1 MERPIFDSRSPLYK
15 TPFGAVPCGRHI
27 TLTLYPPVEENFTG
41 GALILNLEFAGEIRE
56 IPLVPAP
63 DPSASP
69 EAPVSETAPADR
81 TGSDSD
87 TVGGQGNTAA
97 PEGENTAP
105 AEDGPAVSVPAVFT
119 VAYTAPA
126 EPELIWYCFRFT
138 RRDGSAAF
146 LGKNGLCGEGQ
157 AACWQQTVYDD
168 QFSTPE
174 WFGRGVTYQIFPDRF
189 HRTFI
194 PDPAGMLGDRIVHQ
208 NWEELMDYLPDE
220 HGEIRNR
227 DFFGGSLMGI
237 EEKLPYL
244 KELGVRTLYLC
255 PIFESDSNHR
265 YNTGDYDKID
275 PMLGTEEDFTRLCT
289 KAHALGIRVM
299 LDGVFNHTGNNSRY
313 FNALGAYPSLGA
325 AQSQE
330 SPYYPW
336 YNFQEW
342 PHRYDC
348 WWGIHTLPAVNE
360 SHPEYIDF
368 IIEGKDAVIRR
379 WLRAGADAWRL
390 DVADELPDEFIARIR
405 RVMMEEKAESFLLG
419 EVWEDGSNKIAYSK
433 RRKYLLGR
441 ETHGLMNYPFRV
453 SAMDYLRGGDAAA
466 FRDAMETI
474 RENYPRPAFYS
485 CMNMLGTHDNPRI
498 LTLLGTFPKEAPH
511 TRTERAHYRMSPEEY
526 HRGCR
531 LLQTGAIILYAF
543 PGSPTIFYGDEA
555 GMEGYEDPF
564 NRGTFPWGH
573 EDRVLQRRFAL
584 LGSLRNNRLSLQ
596 KGDIRWL
603 YAQGHGLAF
612 ARTLGDEVTI
622 AATNA
627 GDEPVFMTFDWSG
640 DLATDA
646 LTGQQFLT
654 VNGKITICLPP
665 LDGVLLV

>member
-1 MERPIFDSRSPLYK
+1 MDRLIFDSRNSQYK
-15 TPFGAVPCGRHI
+15 TPFGAVPCGRPI
-27 TLTLYPPVEENFTG
+27 TLTLFPPADCAG
-41 GALILNLEFAGEIRE
+41 GCLVAHLEFAGQTLEY
-56 IPLVPAP
+56 PL
-63 DPSASP
+63 S
-69 EAPVSETAPADR
+69 PVSGDE
-81 TGSDSD
+81 GY
-87 TVGGQGNTAA
+87 TVTY
-97 PEGENTAP
+97 P
-105 AEDGPAVSVPAVFT
+105 
-119 VAYTAPA
+119 APA
-126 EPELIWYCFRFT
+126 EPELIWYCFRLE
-138 RRDGSAAF
+138 RRDGSQVW

-168 QFSTPE
+168 TLSTPE
-174 WFGRGVTYQIFPDRF
+174 WFGKGVTYQIFPDRF
-189 HRTFI
+189 HRTAI
-194 PDPAGMLGDRIVHQ
+194 PDPTGMLGDRIVHQ
-208 NWEELMDYLPDE
+208 NWEELMEYLPDE

-244 KELGVRTLYLC
+244 KELGVSTLYLC

-275 PMLGTEEDFTRLCT
+275 PMLGTQEDFSRLCQ
-289 KAHALGIRVM
+289 KAHALGIHVM

-313 FNALGAYPSLGA
+313 FNALSAYPSLGA

-342 PHRYDC
+342 PRHYDC

-360 SHPEYIDF
+360 SHPTYIHF
-368 IIEGKDAVIRR
+368 IIEGDDSVIRR

-405 RVMMEEKAESFLLG
+405 RVMMEEKKESFLMG
-419 EVWEDGSNKIAYSK
+419 EVWEDGSNKIAYSR

-466 FRDAMETI
+466 FREAMETI

-511 TRTERAHYRMSPEEY
+511 TRTERAHYRMTPEEY

-573 EDRVLQRRFAL
+573 EDRMLQRRFAL

-596 KGDIRWL
+596 KGDLHWL
-603 YAQGHGLAF
+603 QAQGHGLAF
-612 ARTLGDEVTI
+612 ARTLGDEITI

-627 GDEPVFMTFDWSG
+627 GDEPVFMTFDWPG

-646 LTGQQFLT
+646 LTGQQFLA
-654 VNGKITICLPP
+654 VDGKITICLSP

>member
-1 MERPIFDSRSPLYK
+1 MDRPIFDSRDPLCK
-15 TPFGAVPCGRHI
+15 VPFGAAPCGRSI
-27 TLTLYPPVEENFTG
+27 ALTLYPPAEEDFVS
-41 GALILNLEFAGEIRE
+41 GALILHLEFAGEVRE
-56 IPLVPAP
+56 VPLVPAGESADSQATAVP
-63 DPSASP
+63 EADAAADSASAGGNAGTTSHGENASPAEGGPSA
-69 EAPVSETAPADR
+69 A
-81 TGSDSD
+81 
-87 TVGGQGNTAA
+87 
-97 PEGENTAP
+97 
-105 AEDGPAVSVPAVFT
+105 VPARTVFT
-119 VAYTAPA
+119 AVYTAPA

-138 RRDGSAAF
+138 RRDGSTAC

-168 QFSTPE
+168 SLSTPE

-189 HRTFI
+189 HRIFT
-194 PDPAGMLGDRIVHQ
+194 PDPAGMLGDRLVHQ
-208 NWEELMDYLPDE
+208 NWEELMEYLPDE

-244 KELGVRTLYLC
+244 KELGISTIYLC

-275 PMLGTEEDFTRLCT
+275 PMLGTQEDFSRLCE

-299 LDGVFNHTGNNSRY
+299 LDGVFNHTGSNSRY
-313 FNALGAYPSLGA
+313 FNALGSYPSLGA
-325 AQSQE
+325 AQSKE

-342 PHRYDC
+342 PNRYDC

-368 IIEGKDAVIRR
+368 IIEGDDSVIRR

-405 RVMMEEKAESFLLG
+405 KVMMEENAESFLLG

-511 TRTERAHYRMSPEEY
+511 TRTERAHYRMGPEEY

-573 EDRVLQRRFAL
+573 EDRMLQRRFAL

-596 KGDIRWL
+596 KGDLRWL

-612 ARTLGDEVTI
+612 ARTLGDEITI

-627 GDEPVFMTFDWSG
+627 GDEPVFMTFDWPG

-654 VNGKITICLPP
+654 VEGKITICLPP

>member
-69 EAPVSETAPADR
+69 EAPVSETAAADC

-87 TVGGQGNTAA
+87 TLGGQGGAAA
-97 PEGENTAP
+97 PEGESTVP
-105 AEDGPAVSVPAVFT
+105 AEESSAASVPAVFT

-138 RRDGSAAF
+138 RQDGSAAF

>member
-1 MERPIFDSRSPLYK
+1 MERPIFNSRDPAYK
-15 TPFGAVPCGRHI
+15 VPFGAVSCGRLITFRLCPPAEEHI
-27 TLTLYPPVEENFTG
+27 AAAWLVLYR
-41 GALILNLEFAGEIRE
+41 EFADMRE
-56 IPLVPAP
+56 EFPF
-63 DPSASP
+63 S
-69 EAPVSETAPADR
+69 PAD
-81 TGSDSD
+81 TEDAD
-87 TVGGQGNTAA
+87 AIKAPHTADAQPEPGDGPTFSLRYRA
-97 PEGENTAP
+97 PE
-105 AEDGPAVSVPAVFT
+105 
-119 VAYTAPA
+119 
-126 EPELIWYCFRFT
+126 EPELIWYCFRFA
-138 RRDGSAAF
+138 REDGSQVW
-146 LGKNGLCGEGQ
+146 LGKNGLCGDGQ
-157 AACWQQTVYDD
+157 AACWQQTVYDN
-168 QFSTPE
+168 QLSTPE
-174 WFGRGVTYQIFPDRF
+174 WFGKGVTYQIFPDRF
-189 HRTFI
+189 HRTYV
-194 PDPAGMLGDRIVHQ
+194 PDPAGMLGDRVVHQ
-208 NWEELMDYLPDE
+208 NWEELMEYLPDE

-227 DFFGGSLMGI
+227 DFFGGSLKGI

-244 KELGVRTLYLC
+244 KELGVSTLYLC

-289 KAHALGIRVM
+289 KAHALGIHVM

-313 FNALGAYPSLGA
+313 FNALGSYPSLGA

-360 SHPEYIDF
+360 SHPEYIEF
-368 IIEGKDAVIRR
+368 IIEGEDSVIRR

-405 RVMMEEKAESFLLG
+405 KVMMEEKSESFLLG

-466 FRDAMETI
+466 FKEAMETI

-511 TRTERAHYRMSPEEY
+511 TRTERAHYRMTPEEY

-573 EDRVLQRRFAL
+573 EDRMLQRRFAL
-584 LGSLRNNRLSLQ
+584 LGSLRNNRVSLQ
-596 KGDIRWL
+596 KGELRWL

-612 ARTLGDEVTI
+612 ARTLGDEITI

-627 GDEPVFMTFDWSG
+627 DDEPVFMTFDWPG

-654 VNGKITICLPP
+654 VKGKITICLPP

>member
-69 EAPVSETAPADR
+69 EAPVSETAAADC

-87 TVGGQGNTAA
+87 TLGGQGGAAA
-97 PEGENTAP
+97 PEGESTVP
-105 AEDGPAVSVPAVFT
+105 AEESSAASVPAVFT

-138 RRDGSAAF
+138 RQDGSAAF

-646 LTGQQFLT
+646 LTGQQFLK

>member
-69 EAPVSETAPADR
+69 EAPVSETAAADR

-87 TVGGQGNTAA
+87 TVGGQGGAAA
-97 PEGENTAP
+97 PEGAGTVP
-105 AEDGPAVSVPAVFT
+105 AEESSAASVPAVFT

-138 RRDGSAAF
+138 RQDGSAAF